1 MAVLVTWKNEEDL
14 IKNNKVNAWTTFS
27 PYKSMGIFFKRSR
40 ADNYTASGRIWL
52 NFELVRALINVV
64 VPCEYGKDLIEN
76 SGDNAW
82 TTFSPYKAYGNFLKR
97 SRADNS
103 AARGRIWLNFERR

>member
-1 MAVLVTWKNEEDL
+1 MD
-14 IKNNKVNAWTTFS
+14 
-27 PYKSMGIFFKRSR
+27 
-40 ADNYTASGRIWL
+40 
-52 NFELVRALINVV
+52 VV

-82 TTFSPYKAYGNFLKR
+82 TTFSPYKVYWDFFKC

-103 AARGRIWLNFERR
+103 AARGPIWLNFELVRALMYVVVPCKYGKDPIENS

>member
-1 MAVLVTWKNEEDL
+1 M
-14 IKNNKVNAWTTFS
+14 
-27 PYKSMGIFFKRSR
+27 
-40 ADNYTASGRIWL
+40 
-52 NFELVRALINVV
+52 NVV

-82 TTFSPYKAYGNFLKR
+82 TTFSPYKVYGDFFKS

-103 AARGRIWLNFERR
+103 AACGRIWLNFELVRALMYVVVPNSPAQMWHIFDGPGSRV